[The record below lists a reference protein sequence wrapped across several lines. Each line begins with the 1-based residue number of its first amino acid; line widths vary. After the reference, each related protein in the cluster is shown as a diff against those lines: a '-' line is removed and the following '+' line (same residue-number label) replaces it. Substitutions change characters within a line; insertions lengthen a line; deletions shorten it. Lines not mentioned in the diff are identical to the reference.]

1 MANERMLVGETEY
14 RGPQTNLLDLC
25 TCRKFCNIFR
35 LGIRGKNLMQTLRNA
50 ISKQLS
56 KYLRSKWMLESNRI
70 AISLCTTYL
79 TIIQN
84 VLLQYI
90 NTVWHDALI
99 FYNKVIC
106 STAMYQKNLAFVFC
120 IFLSFSNRSRSM
132 KNYVSLEWDF
142 EFHCT
147 NDYSS
152 SKLDTYHSFSFIANI
167 MKSFYNSKN

>member
-1 MANERMLVGETEY
+1 
-14 RGPQTNLLDLC
+14 
-25 TCRKFCNIFR
+25 
-35 LGIRGKNLMQTLRNA
+35 
-50 ISKQLS
+50 
-56 KYLRSKWMLESNRI
+56 MLESNRI

-84 VLLQYI
+84 GLLQYI

-152 SKLDTYHSFSFIANI
+152 SKLDIILSFSLPIQWNLFTIQKINKVHSNPISQSNI
-167 MKSFYNSKN
+167 HKLDAFWKREPLH